1 MEQLIWNI
9 DDRKYQD
16 QKEKSLML
24 EGWVFHKEGTPLRF
38 LLTDP
43 AGEQLPLEEPIRF
56 ARPDVE
62 TGYPGITGTKNCGF
76 TLKISNA
83 QELAKKYGQLM
94 LVCTDGSDRAVLWKT
109 DSQQLQDFCRDQ
121 MMEVHIDRQEVLY
134 RTMIAAEGWV
144 LCQKGTD
151 RILMQDL
158 KGNPVALKLT
168 RNRRPDV
175 VESLELGDDYKE
187 KPLGFQI
194 SGRLADVPGGRLVL
208 VFLGNTG
215 TEEIRKQIEIDL
227 KKLQAEN
234 SPAGRRKKV
243 LAWENRRENLDC
255 LKKKGIRGFLKY
267 VDAKAGIVTGDYE
280 QWLMRHRAGR
290 RELAAQRKVCFSYEP
305 RISIVIPLYNTPLP
319 YLKEAVDSIVRQT
332 YKKWQLCLAD
342 GSTGDE
348 AANYIHKHYG
358 RDSRICYKKLE
369 KNGGISENTNAA
381 VRMAKGD
388 YILLADHDDVVAP
401 DALFHIVKAIN
412 ESVQKDGHQ
421 ADVLYTDEDKISM
434 DGIHYFEPNFKPD
447 YNLFRLRENNY
458 ICHIFVVKKELLK
471 QAGLFCAAYDGAQD
485 YDLILRCCEKA
496 ENIVHIPRVLYHWRC
511 HMESTAADPA
521 SKTYAYEAG
530 KRALEAHYRR
540 MGLPA
545 EVEMTERPGWYRSRV
560 MLQGQPL
567 ISIIIPNKD
576 HTKDLELC
584 LSSIDKKT
592 TYRNFEVLVVE
603 NNSNCRETFEYYE
616 QMVRKYPFVR
626 LLTWK
631 DGFNFSAI
639 NNFAAAQAKGEY
651 FLFLNNDVE
660 VLTPDWLQEMLM
672 ICQQKGVGAVGA
684 KLFYPDDTIQHAGVV
699 IGLGGIA
706 GHIFC
711 RASGSEDG
719 YMGRLVSVQE
729 YSAVTAACM
738 LVKSRDFQ
746 LVNGFDPEF
755 VVAFNDIDFCMKL
768 RQQKKK
774 VVFTPYAQLY
784 HYESKSRG
792 MEDTPEKQLRFKKET
807 LLFEKKWA
815 KELAK
820 GDPYYS
826 PNLSVTE
833 GDCSLREV

>member
-1 MEQLIWNI
+1 MEQLVWSV
-9 DDRKYQD
+9 DDRKYQE
-16 QKEKSLML
+16 KNEKSLIL
-24 EGWVFHKEGTPLRF
+24 EGWAFQREGQPLRF

-43 AGEQLPLEEPIRF
+43 AGEQIPMEEPVRF

-62 TGYPGITGTKNCGF
+62 AGYPETAGTKQCGF
-76 TLKISNA
+76 TIRIPNA
-83 QELAKKYGQLM
+83 EALVKKHEKLR
-94 LVCTDGSDRAVLWKT
+94 LVVTDGKEKAILWET
-109 DSQQLQDFCRDQ
+109 DSQQLYDFCKDQ

-151 RILMQDL
+151 RILLQDG
-158 KGNPVALKLT
+158 KGNPVPLKLS
-168 RNRRPDV
+168 RGRRPDV
-175 VESLELGDDYKE
+175 VESLALGTEYKE
-187 KPLGFQI
+187 KELGFQI
-194 SGRLADVPGGRLVL
+194 SGKLADVAGGRLVL
-208 VFLGNTG
+208 VFIGNTG
-215 TEEIRKQIEIDL
+215 REEIRKQVEIDL

-243 LAWENRRENLDC
+243 LAWENRKENLEC
-255 LKKKGIRGFLKY
+255 LRKKGIRGFLKY

-280 QWLMRHRAGR
+280 QWLMRHKAGR
-290 RELAAQRKVCFSYEP
+290 KELMVQRKTHFPYEP
-305 RISIVIPLYNTPLP
+305 KISIVIPLYNTPLP
-319 YLKEAVDSIVRQT
+319 YLKEAVDSIVKQT
-332 YKKWQLCLAD
+332 YKNWQLCLAD

-348 AANYIHKHYG
+348 LTSYIHKHYG
-358 RDSRICYKKLE
+358 RDPRICYKKLE

-381 VRMAKGD
+381 VKMADGD

-412 ESVQKDGHQ
+412 ESIQKGDRP
-421 ADVLYTDEDKISM
+421 ADALYTDEDKISM
-434 DGIHYFEPNFKPD
+434 DGAHYFEPNFKPD

-471 QAGLFCAAYDGAQD
+471 QVGLFSSDYDGAQD

-521 SKTYAYEAG
+521 SKAYAYEAG
-530 KRALEAHYRR
+530 KRALEAHYKRV
-540 MGLPA
+540 GIQA
-545 EVEMTERPGWYRSRV
+545 EVEMTKRPGWYRSQV
-560 MLQGQPL
+560 KIKGQPL

-576 HTKDLELC
+576 HVKDLELC
-584 LSSIDKKT
+584 LSSIDKKS

-603 NNSNCRETFEYYE
+603 NNSNHPETFEYYE
-616 QMVRKYPFVR
+616 KMTQKYSFVR

-631 DGFNFSAI
+631 EGFNFSAI
-639 NNFAAAQAKGEY
+639 NNFAAAQANGEY

-660 VLTPDWLQEMLM
+660 VLTPNWIQEMLM
-672 ICQQKGVGAVGA
+672 LCQQKDVGAAGA

-711 RASGSEDG
+711 RASGSADG

-738 LVKSRDFQ
+738 LVKKEDFL
-746 LVNGFDPEF
+746 LVDGFDPEF

-768 RQQKKK
+768 GQHKKK

-807 LLFEKKWA
+807 LLFEKKWE